1 MQSYA
6 GAGEGRLAMAAHRT
20 LVLVGALALTLSV
33 SGPAAADDAPQ
44 VLEGICSFPIT
55 HEFPKFHSAHAAPV
69 PTTHAPFEGFD
80 TGQVKVVVTN
90 VLNRKA
96 VTLNASS
103 AAFYLWDGTAY
114 FRGYSVTFFDSPRG
128 DIPAGVWL
136 VVGNVHT
143 TFDDEGR
150 VLTASGGVLRRNIC
164 AELA

>member
-1 MQSYA
+1 MRSIGQIAA
-6 GAGEGRLAMAAHRT
+6 GT
-20 LVLVGALALTLSV
+20 ALALAVPLGVVPFAGVAS
-33 SGPAAADDAPQ
+33 AQDDQ
-44 VLEGICSFPIT
+44 ILEGICSFPIT

-90 VLNRKA
+90 VLNGES

-103 AAFYLWDGTAY
+103 AVFFLWDGTAV
-114 FRGYSVTFFDSPRG
+114 FRDSTVTFFDSPRG

-136 VVGNVHT
+136 VVGSVHA

-150 VLTASGGVLRRNIC
+150 VATATGGVLRRDIC